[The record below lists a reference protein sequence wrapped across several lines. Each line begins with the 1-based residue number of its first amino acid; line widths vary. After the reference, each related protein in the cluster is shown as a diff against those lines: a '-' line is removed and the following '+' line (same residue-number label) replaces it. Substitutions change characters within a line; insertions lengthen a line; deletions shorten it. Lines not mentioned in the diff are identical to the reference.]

1 MPFWKKPNTIRVEL
15 TNICNMR
22 CKMCGIWAE
31 EPKTTFD
38 LGQYETMLKQ
48 KALSRLRLISLTGGE
63 PFALGNLHEFYSLAR
78 KYHPKSHI
86 NISTNGY
93 YTKETTAFLNKVD
106 HRNAS
111 ITISYD
117 GIRSHDSIR
126 GVDGA
131 AERLLDTA
139 KQIRDNFPKI
149 ALSMKMTILSENHFE
164 ILETALQC
172 KEYGFRFLLKTLEK
186 LNCHQSR
193 FPSEIDGPD
202 YNPEIIKSITDKARQ
217 VLGLGIE
224 TNKQYIKKLI
234 QMNSGRSISCNCS
247 PRILFIGIDGK
258 VFLCRKKDPI
268 GNLFHHTLDE
278 IYNSKKRIDTV
289 KEMKKFHG
297 SPMSLGFTN
306 D

>member
-1 MPFWKKPNTIRVEL
+1 
-15 TNICNMR
+15 MR
-22 CKMCGIWAE
+22 CRMCGIWAE

-38 LGQYETMLKQ
+38 LGKYETMLKQ
-48 KALSRLRLISLTGGE
+48 RTLSRLRLVSLTGGE
-63 PFALGNLHEFYSLAR
+63 PFALGNLQEFYSLAR

-93 YTKETTAFLNKVD
+93 YTEETCEFLNRID

-131 AERLLDTA
+131 AKILMDTA
-139 KQIRDNFPKI
+139 KQIRSSFPEI
-149 ALSMKMTILSENHFE
+149 ALSMKMTILGENSSE

-172 KEYGFRFLLKTLEK
+172 KEHGFRFLLKTLEK

-202 YNPEIIKSITDKARQ
+202 YNSETMKLIADQARQ
-217 VLGLGIE
+217 VLDLGMD
-224 TNKQYIKKLI
+224 TNKHYIKKLL
-234 QMNSGRSISCNCS
+234 QLNSGKILSCNCS

-258 VFLCRKKDPI
+258 VFLCRRKESI
-268 GNLFHHTLDE
+268 GNLFHNTLDE
-278 IYNSKKRIDTV
+278 IQKSETRIQRV
-289 KEMKKFHG
+289 REMKKFHG
-297 SPMSLGFTN
+297 SPMSLSFTN